1 MISQITIISGSAGPF
16 FATFSLN
23 DSFLGADDRTRLLF
37 LMSQRDVA
45 MATDF
50 VEKWQTPFICRSGI
64 SKQNE
69 ISLP

>member
-50 VEKWQTPFICRSGI
+50 VEK
-64 SKQNE
+64 
-69 ISLP
+69 